1 MFAGGWSGM
10 GLIDDLDRGVMDRFL
25 VAPTSRGAIMLGR
38 VTPQVLTILIQT
50 LIIVGLALL
59 VGGRFGGGVAGA
71 VMLIVVSTLLS
82 IGVASLSNG
91 VALLLRKE
99 ESVIA
104 AVNMVPAAAD
114 LPVVG
119 VPAAEPGAA
128 VDPGHRP
135 LQPGQLGHRGG
146 PHGAHQRRLRRAG
159 VIAHALSAGLRG
171 RLHVPCHARLPLLPA
186 LGLKGDRDAVAA
198 RR

>member
-1 MFAGGWSGM
+1 
-10 GLIDDLDRGVMDRFL
+10 
-25 VAPTSRGAIMLGR
+25 MLGR

-59 VGGRFGGGVAGA
+59 VGGRFAGGVAGV

-104 AVNMVPAAAD
+104 VGQLRPAAAD

-119 VPAAEPGAA
+119 LPAAEPGAA

-146 PHGAHQRRLRRAG
+146 PHGAHERRHSSTVVTHTLYLLVFAVVCTLLATRAFRSYQRS
-159 VIAHALSAGLRG
+159 V
-171 RLHVPCHARLPLLPA
+171 
-186 LGLKGDRDAVAA
+186 
-198 RR
+198 